1 MATDEE
7 IMKEMLER
15 ATNPAKDSVDQMAV
29 QMFCLIVRSNADLVN
44 KAHDLLTIKMF
55 STSSLEALRAVGL
68 LEECMSKCGAEFQK
82 KTAKFTFLNKLIQ
95 LVIDRHSGPATSVE
109 VKKRVMDCL
118 LLWTLEHSDKTKIRE
133 AYDNLKKQVNF
144 EHGNLTP
151 SVAWEK
157 RESILG
163 KDDDL
168 VAKLLKQGGE
178 ENYKKVNLLIQHRFN
193 QEAKRLELM
202 REHKIKLREIQNTID
217 LLNEMLD
224 NYSPEVVNNDDR
236 DTLRLLYESCGGSK
250 YKLKLLQD
258 SKWEFDEA
266 TIEDTFHVYSL
277 LVNCMGRYDNIIN
290 GTTVDNI
297 ATNNNAKTIDTTTI
311 DDTNILQDLIG
322 DTSMTKSFDA
332 KMVTPTDTIS
342 ELTDIF
348 ANVEAKKEDVLEY
361 STTSYPGDLLESLD
375 LLEPISVFES
385 KVNVSIPTINDV
397 EKAKPEDFKGLKEID
412 KLSED
417 LLKENL
423 KTENRLS
430 SFKKEPEKVTLND
443 LAKERTH
450 SSFNATSIRQKGM
463 LPIMSH
469 KTLDTKA
476 KDILIDHILQ
486 IDDDN
491 LKKDTSSFTTTNNS
505 NLKEEEREQVPEPV
519 LPVPESLCDIF
530 VDLDQVTPLTEGERC
545 MIDDEDMKVVLNF
558 TADRPGPNVSVMVL
572 TAINKSRS
580 FIKEFR
586 FQAGVK
592 KVKISQNVNLKVF
605 VKARLFQP
613 CKVRLLPAT
622 DTVMMATKP
631 FRPAASINQVILLF
645 NPTYR
650 PIDLVGIIQY
660 KVNEDPDAF
669 SEPLVVKDIKFVE

>member
-224 NYSPEVVNNDDR
+224 NYSPELVNNDDR

-545 MIDDEDMKVVLNF
+545 MIDDEDMKIVLNF

-592 KVKISQNVNLKVF
+592 K
-605 VKARLFQP
+605 P